1 MDGMDDLET
10 PSGETGGAEHLTHSQ
25 IRERA
30 QTYDPELMADHVSE
44 EDFNKEP
51 VWRREKMVRLASR
64 ANENKDRANRAEGAV
79 EQMRRELADL
89 KASIQTNQAKAAE
102 PEPQGW
108 DAVKTPKLEEYVT
121 RAEQTLH
128 AAVLNPDNEDI
139 KKQAQSIDPAMLA
152 QARRELAKRD
162 AGASVAEREKSWQA
176 DKAKEQAAAQLHGYL
191 RNKYGDD
198 VLNPK
203 SELMRAAVSE
213 YEQMAD
219 VGRIFGDAAR
229 IDRAIEVAH
238 KRLHNTGR
246 AIRDDERAR
255 LQIEGGV
262 RREASPFNE
271 IDALRAKG
279 DWKSKGQAVEKSLD
293 LALGQIFGNE

>member
-10 PSGETGGAEHLTHSQ
+10 PSGDTGGAEHLTHSQ

-30 QTYDPELMADHVSE
+30 QQYDPELMGDHVSE

-89 KASIQTNQAKAAE
+89 KASIQTNQTKPAE

-139 KKQAQSIDPAMLA
+139 KRQAQSIDPAMLA